1 APRRRL
7 RVHARVR
14 RRRKRAAPVEAAPMA
29 RKRRRTRLRPKTPA
43 RVKKAKRTRA
53 AAPRSHHHPEL
64 WGLGLLVVGLFLG
77 SVLYAGWDGGP
88 VGDRAASGVRALVG
102 SAAYAAPLA
111 FAVVG
116 ALMVARSRLVD
127 FRPFRI
133 GLGVL
138 VAGLLITLG
147 ADHGGYAGKALGG
160 GLERLAGATGALL
173 VGATGIVVGALL
185 LSGASAGAILRR
197 TGHVMRSAAATRR
210 PRPRPAAATVGP
222 PTALASPQPPVD
234 AVHDFPDVVS
244 TSQPPTLL
252 VDQTEP

>member
-1 APRRRL
+1 
-7 RVHARVR
+7 
-14 RRRKRAAPVEAAPMA
+14 MA

-53 AAPRSHHHPEL
+53 AATRSHHHPEL
-64 WGLGLLVVGLFLG
+64 WGLGLAVVGLFLG

-88 VGDRAASGVRALVG
+88 VGDQAADGVRALVG

-111 FAVVG
+111 LVVVG
-116 ALMVARSRLVD
+116 SLMVARSALVD

-133 GLGVL
+133 GLAVL

-147 ADHGGYAGKALGG
+147 SDHGGYAGEGLGG
-160 GLERLAGATGALL
+160 GLERLAGATGAVL

-197 TGHVMRSAAATRR
+197 TGRVVRRAASTRRTR
-210 PRPRPAAATVGP
+210 PRPEATTSAP
-222 PTALASPQPPVD
+222 PPLLATHHPPVD

-244 TSQPPTLL
+244 TSQPPPLL
-252 VDQTEP
+252 AGQSAHDHETVPDEQPSRLDVTTEPRA